1 MFNLVLI
8 FLEHLLPSLEDLI
21 KKTRNEKQIGKEL
34 FLLYDNLNQIIVNGQ
49 ELKFEVESAISF
61 LKEKKESN
69 EIDRTYISHLGYK
82 LNKQSIYL
90 AKFFNIG
97 INITKGL
104 DNLKEVSYNR
114 LAPLYT
120 GKFTLIKDL
129 IYTLRGE
136 YGIDPQLIS
145 YNFKKIIK
153 YLDKNLNKINKDKYG
168 NFPIDLLDQRKQVD
182 FIKSVK
188 LDTISETNHIGQ
200 KDFKS
205 LLFYLKHEDLD
216 LKFDELKAFA
226 TQLKEL
232 LIQNFMLT
240 EVILD
245 VNERICNE
253 PGKWGPSELW

>member
-1 MFNLVLI
+1 MINELLSI
-8 FLEHLLPSLEDLI
+8 NCKPSALHLFMNSKI
-21 KKTRNEKQIGKEL
+21 AVSIT
-34 FLLYDNLNQIIVNGQ
+34 FV
-49 ELKFEVESAISF
+49 
-61 LKEKKESN
+61 
-69 EIDRTYISHLGYK
+69 LGYK

-104 DNLKEVSYNR
+104 DNLKEISYNR

-153 YLDKNLNKINKDKYG
+153 YLDKNLNKINKDKYC

-240 EVILD
+240 EVILASSI
-245 VNERICNE
+245 ELLICIE
-253 PGKWGPSELW
+253 I